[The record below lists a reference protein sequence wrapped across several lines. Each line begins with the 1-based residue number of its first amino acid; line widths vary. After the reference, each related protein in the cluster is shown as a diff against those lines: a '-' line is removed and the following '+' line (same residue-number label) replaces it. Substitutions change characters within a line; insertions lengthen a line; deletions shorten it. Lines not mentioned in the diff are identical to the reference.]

1 MTNFSTYMKIKSW
14 KNNECL
20 STINEGDGLSH
31 VNVIAFND
39 NFKISTARSL
49 N

>member
-1 MTNFSTYMKIKSW
+1 MTNFSNDMKIKSW
-14 KNNECL
+14 ENNECIP
-20 STINEGDGLSH
+20 TINEGDGLSH